1 MADDERAPYAE
12 DSAAAPDVV
21 PCWLCGTRLSQY
33 QMLPDGGSAC
43 DDVRW
48 YCRDTRACTERWT
61 TDPYQRYGAGPAA
74 GSSATSAP
82 SPTGLFTRHPSLPS
96 ASPSAWPG
104 QRGR

>member
-1 MADDERAPYAE
+1 MADDRRPPYAE
-12 DSAAAPDVV
+12 DRAASDVV
-21 PCWLCGTRLSQY
+21 SCWLCGTRLSQY

-61 TDPYQRYGAGPAA
+61 ADPYHRQGAGVAA
-74 GSSATSAP
+74 GNAISAP
-82 SPTGLFTRHPSLPS
+82 PSAGVFARHPSLPA